1 MTGRNQ
7 SSERQEMLRRLYM
20 IRLLFESI
28 RGNVLV
34 QSLTVKLDLFILMCN
49 NKGSK
54 IEFYRRITV
63 FLTH

>member
-1 MTGRNQ
+1 MIGRNRR
-7 SSERQEMLRRLYM
+7 SERQEMLRRLYM
-20 IRLLFESI
+20 IKLLFESI

-54 IEFYRRITV
+54 IEFYIRITV